1 MMNRITRR
9 SFMRVSAGLGG
20 LTWVGNFSRFGL
32 LNAVTPPTA
41 DYRALVCI
49 FLFGGNDSNN
59 TIVPMDTTRFDQY
72 TNLRKGLAL
81 SSSALKQVQAADGQ
95 VYGFHP
101 NMAEIQALFQN
112 QKLAVVANVGTLL
125 QPLTRA
131 QYLAN
136 QALAPSNL
144 FSHSDQQMQWQTSVS
159 KGVSSTGWGGRLADQ
174 MSGMNP
180 AGGLPTFISLAG
192 NSTLGTGNQQQPFSM
207 NPDGA
212 LGLTG
217 FNATAPSV
225 ARMNSLQELLQ
236 LDTGAALIQE
246 ASQIT
251 TDALND
257 DALLAKDLA
266 GAPPLTTKFPAN
278 NSLAAQLQQVAKLIQ
293 VRQQLGMTRQIFF
306 CSLGGFDTHTAQL
319 TDQGTLLLQFS
330 AALNAFFS
338 ATQELGVDNNVVTF
352 TESDFARTFQPNTN
366 GGTDH
371 AWGSHQIVM
380 GSAVRG
386 MRVYGDLPEF
396 ALGGPNDA
404 GNGRWI
410 PQFAV
415 DQYGATLAKWFGAM
429 PDQLSNVFPNLGAF
443 AVTDLGI
450 FG

>member
-9 SFMRVSAGLGG
+9 SFMRVSVGAGSLAWAGS
-20 LTWVGNFSRFGL
+20 FSRFGL
-32 LNAVTPPTA
+32 LNAVTPATN

-59 TIVPMDTTRFDQY
+59 TIVPMDTARFDEY

-81 SSSALKQVQAADGQ
+81 AATVLKQVQTPDGS

-101 NMAEIQALFQN
+101 NMAGMQALFQSL
-112 QKLAVVANVGTLL
+112 KLAVVANVGTLL
-125 QPLTRA
+125 QPITRA

-136 QALAPSNL
+136 QTLAPSNL

-159 KGVSSTGWGGRLADQ
+159 KGVTSTGWGGRLADE
-174 MSGMNP
+174 MSGVNP
-180 AGGLPTFISLAG
+180 AGGLPTFISVAG
-192 NSTLGTGNQQQPFSM
+192 NSILGTGNQQQSFSIS
-207 NPDGA
+207 PGAA

-217 FNATAPSV
+217 FNTTAPSV
-225 ARMNSLQELLQ
+225 ARMNSLQQLLT
-236 LDTGAALIQE
+236 LDAGATLIQE

-251 TDALND
+251 TDGLND
-257 DALLAKDLA
+257 DALLSKALA
-266 GAPPLTTKFPAN
+266 GAPPLTTTFPAN
-278 NSLAAQLQQVAKLIQ
+278 NSLATQLQQVAKLIQ

-306 CSLGGFDTHTAQL
+306 CSLGGFDTHTAQIN
-319 TDQGTLLLQFS
+319 DQGNLLLQLS
-330 AALNAFFS
+330 AALSAFFS
-338 ATQELGVDNNVVTF
+338 ATVELGVDNNVVTF
-352 TESDFARTFQPNTN
+352 TESDFSRTFQPNTN

-371 AWGSHQIVM
+371 AWGSHQLVM

-386 MRVYGDLPEF
+386 GQIFGSFPEF
-396 ALGGPNDA
+396 ALNGPNDA

-415 DQYGATLAKWFGAM
+415 DQYGATLAKWFGAV
-429 PDQLSNVFPNLGAF
+429 PQQLNNVFPNLSAF

-450 FG
+450 FV